1 MDPGGCPLTLDV
13 RQWNLAAQSVTRI
26 SVVDPGGPP
35 TVSRDKLV
43 DSGGSTLS
51 PEVK

>member
-13 RQWNLAAQSVTRI
+13 RQWNLAAHNCYAGFS
-26 SVVDPGGPP
+26 SGPWWPP